1 MDDYNIII
9 RPLVT
14 EQGMHFAITKS
25 AYCFEVHKKANKAQI
40 KNAVEKI
47 YNVKVL
53 KVRTA
58 NRPGKYRRV
67 PGNRRSR
74 HHHRLPEKAYRTTN
88 RRTHPKGRL
97 ERKSRAISSVG

>member
-14 EQGMHFAITKS
+14 EQGMHFANTKG
-25 AYCFEVHKKANKAQI
+25 AYSFEVNKKANKIQV

-47 YNVKVL
+47 YNVKVD

-58 NRPGKYRRV
+58 NRMGKFRRR
-67 PGNRRSR
+67 GR
-74 HHHRLPEKAYRTTN
+74 HFGRTASWKKAIVFLKPDY
-88 RRTHPKGRL
+88 HIDL
-97 ERKSRAISSVG
+97 F